1 MSIPLI
7 YREDVAE
14 TFQVK
19 RTERIWIPY
28 SEMFSHDC
36 HLSKNL
42 WNQAQY
48 IVDEEYRKFGDIP
61 PYEYIWAKLS
71 DINYYKDNP
80 DFDNYH
86 KLPPATSEQIIKV
99 HNKSWISFKEGKY
112 GYYDSDNPKR
122 DNYTGK
128 PKKPKYKEKD
138 GEFILIFTNQQ
149 CKVKDG

>member
-28 SEMFSHDC
+28 NKTISYNS

-48 IVDEEYRKFGDIP
+48 IVNEEYKKSGDIP
-61 PYEYIWAKLS
+61 PYEY
-71 DINYYKDNP
+71 
-80 DFDNYH
+80 
-86 KLPPATSEQIIKV
+86 V
-99 HNKSWISFKEGKY
+99 
-112 GYYDSDNPKR
+112 
-122 DNYTGK
+122 
-128 PKKPKYKEKD
+128 
-138 GEFILIFTNQQ
+138 
-149 CKVKDG
+149 